1 MSTVNNSPNSHSNV
15 LNRIA
20 QDKVY
25 QTTIPGASHWSTI
38 IRKGTQLS
46 LKDIEGGANVGMLFF
61 NPSQLTEKYNAPDTL
76 KCQHTFKLTAGHC
89 LYSEM
94 GRIFCSITADNFGW
108 HETICGT
115 SHPEHVSAQW
125 GDRDYQ
131 GDHNKWKQNGFDAF
145 LVELAKYDMFK
156 QDLCSNVNWFSE
168 VSADTEGQ
176 LALTRTSKAG
186 DEVVLRF
193 EMDTLVVLHTC
204 PHPLSTE
211 TEYPNKPILL
221 TLTQAEE
228 IQQDDIC
235 LNHCDEN
242 RRGFENNALYHFGL

>member
-1 MSTVNNSPNSHSNV
+1 MSTTQNHTLNS
-15 LNRIA
+15 IT

-25 QTTIPGASHWSTI
+25 QTTIPGGSHWSTI
-38 IRKGTQLS
+38 IRKGTQLR

-61 NPSQLTEKYNAPDTL
+61 NPYQLTEKYNAPDTL
-76 KCQHTFKLTAGHC
+76 KCQHTFKLTKGHC

-94 GRIFCSITADNFGW
+94 GRIFCSITDDSFGW

-115 SHPEHVSAQW
+115 SHPEHITEKW
-125 GDRDYQ
+125 GPRDYQ
-131 GDHNKWKQNGFDAF
+131 NQQNQWKQNGFDGF
-145 LVELAKYDMFK
+145 LVELAKYDLYK

-168 VSADTEGQ
+168 VSADAEGK
-176 LALTRTSKAG
+176 LALSRTSQVD

-204 PHPLSTE
+204 PHPLSE
-211 TEYPNKPILL
+211 ESEYPNKPVSI
-221 TLTQAEE
+221 TLTQAETMT
-228 IQQDDIC
+228 QDDEC

-242 RRGFENNALYHFGL
+242 RRGFENNALYHFGS